1 MEVNAMHMAQDMQM
15 MKEKMEMMMNA
26 MRGWV
31 STNLDKLVHQID
43 SSFTTEVTSFLLPA
57 KF

>member
-1 MEVNAMHMAQDMQM
+1 MEVNAMRMAQYMQM
-15 MKEKMEMMMNA
+15 MKEKMDMMMNA

-31 STNLDKLVHQID
+31 STNLDKLVHQTD
-43 SSFTTEVTSFLLPA
+43 SSFTTEVTSFLFPV

>member
-1 MEVNAMHMAQDMQM
+1 MEVNAMCMAQDMQI
-15 MKEKMEMMMNA
+15 MKEKMDMMMNA

-31 STNLDKLVHQID
+31 STNLDKLVHQTD
-43 SSFTTEVTSFLLPA
+43 SSFTTDVTSFLPPA

>member
-1 MEVNAMHMAQDMQM
+1 MEVNAMRMAQYMQM
-15 MKEKMEMMMNA
+15 MKEKMDMMMNA

-31 STNLDKLVHQID
+31 STNLDKLVHQTD
-43 SSFTTEVTSFLLPA
+43 SSFTTKVTSFLLPV

>member
-1 MEVNAMHMAQDMQM
+1 MEVNAMRMAQDMQM

-31 STNLDKLVHQID
+31 STNLDKLVHQTD
-43 SSFTTEVTSFLLPA
+43 SSFTTEVTSFLFPV

>member
-1 MEVNAMHMAQDMQM
+1 MEVNAMRMAQYMQM
-15 MKEKMEMMMNA
+15 MKEKMDMMMNA

-31 STNLDKLVHQID
+31 STNLDKLFHQTD
-43 SSFTTEVTSFLLPA
+43 SSFTTEVTSFLLPV

>member
-1 MEVNAMHMAQDMQM
+1 MRMAQDMQM